1 MMSKLFGCSC
11 TTIQSAFLV
20 LAVLQLAGCG
30 SPEDRAQS
38 YYEHG
43 MKLYAEH
50 DNARAAIE
58 LRNAVKLKKDMIGAW
73 KAMAEIDET
82 SRNWPR
88 VVVDMRAIVELTPN
102 DVSARLKLGKL
113 FLLAGSS
120 DEALRLANAG
130 IELDDRNADLH
141 GLKAAISF
149 KLDDRAG
156 AVREAQAA
164 LELDPANADA
174 LMVLATDRLGKG
186 DAKGALSLLEGASV
200 AAAKDIENNLGL
212 QLLKIRLFG
221 QTGDL
226 NSVEAALKKLVELN
240 SQELGYRKLLINF
253 YVEQRRIDDAEKEMR
268 ALAAANPADSAAAL
282 DVVRFLYAIRRAP
295 AAARQEL
302 IARINAGGEVF
313 PFQIALAE
321 MDFAEGNLT
330 GGRQLL
336 EKLISAG
343 GSSEQVRTAKIALA
357 QIYLSKRNFDPAE
370 TLAADILRDDPHNV
384 SALQLRA
391 SIRIERAQLDAAVVD
406 LLDALKYQ
414 PRSTDLM
421 SLLAT
426 AYERSG
432 LIELADKQFA
442 DTTRASDFDAKIGL
456 EYVSFLQRRGSIARA
471 EDILVGLN
479 KRWPN
484 NIQILSTLA
493 QVRLARQNWSGA
505 QEIAESIRRIGNNS
519 ATADQILGTALI
531 GRNRYDEAIVA
542 FQDAYNAAPAAA
554 PAMNSL
560 VGAFLKANKKDQ
572 AISFL
577 KSVLVKNPSNANAV
591 VLLGTM
597 QLKSGAAEP
606 ALKSFLEAVKAQ
618 PEDAVGYQALTDLYL
633 SQKNYDEAI
642 KVVRTGMQLQPDMM
656 ALHMIL
662 AGALERKGD
671 YEAAISEYEFMLD
684 KEPGNLIA
692 ANNLASLLLDY
703 RTDKASLKK
712 AQSLAAF
719 LRKSQ
724 IPQFKDTLGWVSYR
738 QGDYGTAVSLFEEAA
753 AALPDQATVRYH
765 LGMGY
770 LSISQPGKAS
780 EQFKKALELAPNSKL
795 AEEIRTALEKTGW

>member
-1 MMSKLFGCSC
+1 MSKLFGCSC

-20 LAVLQLAGCG
+20 LTVLQVAGCG

-141 GLKAAISF
+141 ALKAAISF

-156 AVREAQAA
+156 AVREAQTA

-212 QLLKIRLFG
+212 QLLKIKLFG

-240 SQELGYRKLLINF
+240 SQELGYRKLLIDF

-384 SALQLRA
+384 SALKLRA

-484 NIQILSTLA
+484 NIQVLSTLA

-505 QEIAESIRRIGNNS
+505 Q
-519 ATADQILGTALI
+519 
-531 GRNRYDEAIVA
+531 
-542 FQDAYNAAPAAA
+542 
-554 PAMNSL
+554 
-560 VGAFLKANKKDQ
+560 
-572 AISFL
+572 
-577 KSVLVKNPSNANAV
+577 
-591 VLLGTM
+591 
-597 QLKSGAAEP
+597 
-606 ALKSFLEAVKAQ
+606 
-618 PEDAVGYQALTDLYL
+618 
-633 SQKNYDEAI
+633 
-642 KVVRTGMQLQPDMM
+642 
-656 ALHMIL
+656 
-662 AGALERKGD
+662 
-671 YEAAISEYEFMLD
+671 
-684 KEPGNLIA
+684 
-692 ANNLASLLLDY
+692 
-703 RTDKASLKK
+703 
-712 AQSLAAF
+712 
-719 LRKSQ
+719 
-724 IPQFKDTLGWVSYR
+724 
-738 QGDYGTAVSLFEEAA
+738 
-753 AALPDQATVRYH
+753 
-765 LGMGY
+765 
-770 LSISQPGKAS
+770 
-780 EQFKKALELAPNSKL
+780 
-795 AEEIRTALEKTGW
+795 